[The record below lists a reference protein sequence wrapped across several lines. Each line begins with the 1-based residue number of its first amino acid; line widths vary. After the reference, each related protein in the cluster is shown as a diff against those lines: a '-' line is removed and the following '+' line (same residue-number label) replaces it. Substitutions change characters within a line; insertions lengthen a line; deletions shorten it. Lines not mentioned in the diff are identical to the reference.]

1 MSAWGSEGRAAG
13 KEGRGRVGR
22 LTKGTGWRTP
32 GTHPPEKEGEGG
44 RRPRSAEG
52 GGCAGAWGGQMGL

>member
-1 MSAWGSEGRAAG
+1 M
-13 KEGRGRVGR
+13 GR

-52 GGCAGAWGGQMGL
+52 GGCAGAWGGGWESEAGSLLPSR